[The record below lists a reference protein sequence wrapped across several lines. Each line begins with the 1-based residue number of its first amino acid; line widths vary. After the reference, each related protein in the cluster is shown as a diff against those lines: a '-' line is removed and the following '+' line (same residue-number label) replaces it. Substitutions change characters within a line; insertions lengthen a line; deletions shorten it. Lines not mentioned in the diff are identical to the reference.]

1 MELGIVFLPFPL
13 CEVDAVHLGF
23 RLSCFTPIVPLILNG
38 GLYRHMSTCVL

>member
-1 MELGIVFLPFPL
+1 MELGFVFLPFPL

-23 RLSCFTPIVPLILNG
+23 RLSCFTPIAPLILKG